1 MALHAAVILLDEPTS
16 GLDSASAYHVIT
28 NLRNLARSGRT
39 IVATIHQP
47 SSEVFA
53 LFDKVCILTQGN
65 MVYFGGAY
73 VCVHVHVHVCVF
85 VCACA
90 TALHCGMV
98 VALRVDLP
106 ITCNSGC
113 YRAQGRGAWPD
124 DDRHHGDVFRQQ
136 GLPVPGLLQRR

>member
-1 MALHAAVILLDEPTS
+1 MCAAVILLDEPTS

-73 VCVHVHVHVCVF
+73 VCVYVHVCVS
-85 VCACA
+85 

-98 VALRVDLP
+98 VAL
-106 ITCNSGC
+106 
-113 YRAQGRGAWPD
+113 
-124 DDRHHGDVFRQQ
+124 VF
-136 GLPVPGLLQRR
+136 